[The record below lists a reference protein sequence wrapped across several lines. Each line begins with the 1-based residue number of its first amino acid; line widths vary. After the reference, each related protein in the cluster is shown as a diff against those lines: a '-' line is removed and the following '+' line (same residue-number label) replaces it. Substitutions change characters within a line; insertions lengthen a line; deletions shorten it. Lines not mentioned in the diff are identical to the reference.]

1 MLKVMI
7 VSAAW
12 VITVIFLVSVI
23 SGFISQKVSNRT
35 YGSKACADKK
45 LPEPR
50 PEPVVTVVKVA
61 VRAVP
66 VYKAAP
72 RRLWEIKNLGK
83 NAFKQNSR
91 LLLPAGMRH
100 IDMVC

>member
-12 VITVIFLVSVI
+12 VLTVIFLVSAI

-35 YGSKACADKK
+35 YGCKASAGKK
-45 LPEPR
+45 LAELI
-50 PEPVVTVVKVA
+50 PEPVVPVVKVA

-72 RRLWEIKNLGK
+72 RRLWEIKNLSK
-83 NAFKQNSR
+83 NAIKQNSR
-91 LLLPAGMRH
+91 PLLPAGMRH